1 MKLVRPM
8 AHSGPNPMCP
18 HSSNKSCLGFS
29 AVGAEVV
36 KPAFCRDHML
46 CDGTPLWPVHCT
58 HPSGHGGGSHPA
70 LQEGEVLRKALS
82 VFSVIFPQGGGE
94 ELGCTG
100 WSRPGPQPPTVSF

>member
-58 HPSGHGGGSHPA
+58 HPSGHGGGLTLPCKREKSS
-70 LQEGEVLRKALS
+70 GRRS
-82 VFSVIFPQGGGE
+82 VFSQ
-94 ELGCTG
+94 
-100 WSRPGPQPPTVSF
+100 